1 RVVPKGLRSFGAED
15 AEFFLDLFPGP
26 RGRDGLPEAVRFW
39 KARLEER
46 DPDQTFRLGVLY
58 GPSGWGKSSLVKAGL
73 MPRLA
78 PGVAAVSVEATPD
91 DTEGRLL
98 RALRKLCP
106 GLPEDADLVAALAHV
121 RRERG
126 LPDGRKLVLF
136 LDQFEQWLHARP
148 LEPGAALTAA
158 LRQCDGG
165 NVQAVLLV
173 RDDFWMSIIRFTRE
187 GEGPLV
193 EGQNSAAVDR
203 FSARHARKVLAAF
216 GRAFGALP
224 EGSFKP
230 EEDRFLDQAVAELAQ
245 DGRVVPVRLSLFA
258 EMVKGKPWT
267 AATLREVGGT
277 GG

>member
-1 RVVPKGLRSFGAED
+1 
-15 AEFFLDLFPGP
+15 
-26 RGRDGLPEAVRFW
+26 
-39 KARLEER
+39 
-46 DPDQTFRLGVLY
+46 
-58 GPSGWGKSSLVKAGL
+58 GL
-73 MPRLA
+73 MPRLT
-78 PGVAAVSVEATPD
+78 PGVAAVYVEATPD

-148 LEPGAALTAA
+148 LEPAAA

-187 GEGPLV
+187 VEVPLV
-193 EGQNSAAVDR
+193 EGQNSAAVDL

-230 EEDRFLDQAVAELAQ
+230 EEDRFLD
-245 DGRVVPVRLSLFA
+245 
-258 EMVKGKPWT
+258 
-267 AATLREVGGT
+267 
-277 GG
+277 